1 MNHLSLESMANA
13 IRFLSIDAVQ
23 KANSGHPGMPLGMA
37 DVATILFA
45 KYLNHNPDDSK
56 WFNRDRFVLSNG
68 HGSMLLY
75 SILYLTGYISIDELK
90 NFRQLG
96 SKTPGHPEFGLTSGV
111 EATTGPLGQGFAAAV
126 GMALAE
132 SILKKQFRINHYT
145 YVMLGDGCLMEGIS
159 HEAASLAGHLKLNKL
174 IALFDDNDIS
184 IDGTTCLSCSDD
196 VKKRF
201 SAYGWNVDK
210 IDGHDFDAISL
221 AIERAQKS
229 EKPSLICCKTIIGK
243 FSSRAGT
250 SSAHSG
256 AFTEEDIKKMR
267 EKLNWNYEPFHVPE
281 DVKNAW
287 KKTVERARQ
296 NYSSVSLTSE
306 NKELHRRLDERSP
319 DSVSFQR
326 VTLESRKEGKEWIPV
341 SSTGMT
347 EENAGMTG
355 YHAELQRRLDE
366 RLPDN
371 SNLVSFQCL
380 TLESSENKE
389 LQRRLDK
396 RLPDNIDN
404 VLANLKKQICE
415 LMPNEATR
423 SSFGMV
429 MELLTQHMPE
439 LIGGSADLTGSN
451 CTKYKHMQVIDSNN
465 YSGSYVHYGVREHA
479 MAACMNGMALH
490 GAILPYGGTF
500 LVFSDYCRPAIR
512 LSALMKQQ
520 VIYVMTH
527 DSIGVGE
534 DGPTHQPIEHLVSL
548 RAIPNLYVFRPAD
561 AVETLECVSIALEKK
576 ESPALFALSRQNV
589 NYMHSDI
596 DQSANLSKF
605 GAYILCECSKE
616 LKVTIFATGS
626 EVEIAVEARKKL
638 QEKGIGTRVV
648 SMPCWRLFDEQSDE
662 YKAAILNN
670 DSIKV
675 AIEAGSEMG
684 WHKYIGSNGIFI
696 GMKSFGESAPYKTLY
711 EHFNISAD
719 HVVKCVCDSTVIET
733 T

>member
-1 MNHLSLESMANA
+1 MNHLLLKSMANA
-13 IRFLSIDAVQ
+13 VRFLSIDAVQ

-37 DVATILFA
+37 DVATVLFA

-56 WFNRDRFVLSNG
+56 WISRDRFVLSNG
-68 HGSMLLY
+68 HGSMLQY

-90 NFRQLG
+90 NFRQLK
-96 SKTPGHPEFGLTSGV
+96 SKTPGHPEFGLTSGI
-111 EATTGPLGQGFAAAV
+111 EATTGPLGQGFATAV

-132 SILKKQFRINHYT
+132 SILEKQFKISHYT

-184 IDGTTCLSCSDD
+184 IDGSTSLSCSDD
-196 VKKRF
+196 IEKRF

-210 IDGHDFDAISL
+210 IDGHDFDSISL
-221 AIERAQKS
+221 AIKQAQKS
-229 EKPSLICCKTIIGK
+229 DKPTLICCKTIIGK

-256 AFTEEDIKKMR
+256 AFTEEDVKQMR

-287 KKTVERARQ
+287 METVKRAKQ
-296 NYSSVSLTSE
+296 NYAPLINE
-306 NKELHRRLDERSP
+306 
-319 DSVSFQR
+319 
-326 VTLESRKEGKEWIPV
+326 
-341 SSTGMT
+341 
-347 EENAGMTG
+347 
-355 YHAELQRRLDE
+355 ELQRRLE
-366 RLPDN
+366 
-371 SNLVSFQCL
+371 
-380 TLESSENKE
+380 
-389 LQRRLDK
+389 K
-396 RLPDNIDN
+396 RLPDNIEND
-404 VLANLKKQICE
+404 LANLEKQICE

-423 SSFGMV
+423 SSFGKV
-429 MELLTQHMPE
+429 MELLTKSMPE

-451 CTKYKHMQVIDSNN
+451 CTKYKHMQTIDSNN
-465 YSGSYVHYGVREHA
+465 YSSSYVHYGVREHA

-490 GAILPYGGTF
+490 GGIIPYGGTF

-520 VIYVMTH
+520 IIYVMTH

-534 DGPTHQPIEHLVSL
+534 DGPTHQPVEHLASL

-561 AVETLECVSIALEKK
+561 AIETLECISIALEKK
-576 ESPALFALSRQNV
+576 ESPSLFALSRQNI
-589 NYMHSDI
+589 NYMHSYT
-596 DQSANLSKF
+596 DQLANLSKF
-605 GAYILCECSKE
+605 GAYILCEYSGKLE
-616 LKVTIFATGS
+616 VTIFATGS
-626 EVEIAVEARKKL
+626 EVEIAVEAREKL
-638 QEKGIGTRVV
+638 QKKGVGTRVI

-662 YKAAILNN
+662 YKEKILNN

-684 WHKYIGSNGIFI
+684 WHKYIGLNGIFF
-696 GMKSFGESAPYKTLY
+696 GMKSFGESAPYEALY
-711 EHFNISAD
+711 KHFNISAD
-719 HVVKCVCDSTVIET
+719 YVVKCVCENACHSAAHKIT
-733 T
+733 

>member
-1 MNHLSLESMANA
+1 
-13 IRFLSIDAVQ
+13 
-23 KANSGHPGMPLGMA
+23 
-37 DVATILFA
+37 
-45 KYLNHNPDDSK
+45 
-56 WFNRDRFVLSNG
+56 
-68 HGSMLLY
+68 
-75 SILYLTGYISIDELK
+75 
-90 NFRQLG
+90 
-96 SKTPGHPEFGLTSGV
+96 
-111 EATTGPLGQGFAAAV
+111 
-126 GMALAE
+126 
-132 SILKKQFRINHYT
+132 
-145 YVMLGDGCLMEGIS
+145 MEGIS

-184 IDGTTCLSCSDD
+184 IDGATCLSCSDD
-196 VKKRF
+196 VEKRF
-201 SAYGWNVDK
+201 LAYGWNVDK

-221 AIERAQKS
+221 AIEQAKKS
-229 EKPSLICCKTIIGK
+229 DKPTMICCKTIIGK

-256 AFTEEDIKKMR
+256 AFSEEDIKQMR

-287 KKTVERARQ
+287 KKTVERAKQ
-296 NYSSVSLTSE
+296 NYTM
-306 NKELHRRLDERSP
+306 
-319 DSVSFQR
+319 SFQR
-326 VTLESRKEGKEWIPV
+326 VTLESRKEEKEWIPV
-341 SSTGMT
+341 SSTGMTRESTGMT

-355 YHAELQRRLDE
+355 YHAELQRRLD
-366 RLPDN
+366 
-371 SNLVSFQCL
+371 
-380 TLESSENKE
+380 KH
-389 LQRRLDK
+389 
-396 RLPDNIDN
+396 LPDNIAG
-404 VLANLKKQICE
+404 VLADLKKQICE

-423 SSFGMV
+423 SSFGRV
-429 MELLTQHMPE
+429 MELLTESMPE

-451 CTKYKHMQVIDSNN
+451 CTKYEHMQVINSNN

-520 VIYVMTH
+520 VMYVMTH

-534 DGPTHQPIEHLVSL
+534 DGPTHQPIEHLASL

-589 NYMHSDI
+589 SYMRKFYSDI

-626 EVEIAVEARKKL
+626 EVEIAVEAREKL
-638 QEKGIGTRVV
+638 QEKGIGTRIV

-719 HVVKCVCDSTVIET
+719 HVVKCVCEKLVYIQ
-733 T
+733 

>member
-1 MNHLSLESMANA
+1 MNHSHLKSMANA

-37 DVATILFA
+37 DVATVLFA

-75 SILYLTGYISIDELK
+75 SILYLTSYISIDELK
-90 NFRQLG
+90 NFRQMR
-96 SKTPGHPEFGLTSGV
+96 SKTPGHPEFGLTPGV

-159 HEAASLAGHLKLNKL
+159 HEVASLAGHLKLNKL

-184 IDGTTCLSCSDD
+184 IDGATCLSCSDD
-196 VKKRF
+196 VEKRF
-201 SAYGWNVDK
+201 LAYGWNVDK

-221 AIERAQKS
+221 AIKQAKKS
-229 EKPSLICCKTIIGK
+229 DKPTMICCKTIIGK

-256 AFTEEDIKKMR
+256 AFSEEDIKQMR

-287 KKTVERARQ
+287 KKTVEGAKQ
-296 NYSSVSLTSE
+296 NYNSVSFQHLTSE
-306 NKELHRRLDERSP
+306 NE
-319 DSVSFQR
+319 
-326 VTLESRKEGKEWIPV
+326 
-341 SSTGMT
+341 
-347 EENAGMTG
+347 
-355 YHAELQRRLDE
+355 
-366 RLPDN
+366 
-371 SNLVSFQCL
+371 
-380 TLESSENKE
+380 E

-396 RLPDNIDN
+396 RLPDNIDS
-404 VLANLKKQICE
+404 VLGGLKKQICE

-451 CTKYKHMQVIDSNN
+451 CTKYKHMKVIDSNN

-534 DGPTHQPIEHLVSL
+534 DGPTHQPIEHLASL

-589 NYMHSDI
+589 SYMHSDI

-626 EVEIAVEARKKL
+626 EVEIAVEAREKL
-638 QEKGIGTRVV
+638 QEKGIGTRIV

-662 YKAAILNN
+662 YKVAILNN

-719 HVVKCVCDSTVIET
+719 HVVKCVCEKLVCIQ
-733 T
+733 

>member
-1 MNHLSLESMANA
+1 MNHLSLKSMANA

-56 WFNRDRFVLSNG
+56 WFNKDRFVLSNG

-90 NFRQLG
+90 NFRQMG

-256 AFTEEDIKKMR
+256 AFTEEDVKKMR

-319 DSVSFQR
+319 DSVSFQCL
-326 VTLESRKEGKEWIPV
+326 TLKSRKEGTEWIPV

-347 EENAGMTG
+347 KSETGITEEF
-355 YHAELQRRLDE
+355 QRRL
-366 RLPDN
+366 N
-371 SNLVSFQCL
+371 
-380 TLESSENKE
+380 
-389 LQRRLDK
+389 K
-396 RLPDNIDN
+396 RLPDNIAG
-404 VLANLKKQICE
+404 VLADLKKQICE

-451 CTKYKHMQVIDSNN
+451 CTKYKHMKVIDSNN
-465 YSGSYVHYGVREHA
+465 YGGSYIHYGVREHA

-490 GAILPYGGTF
+490 GAILPYGSTF

-534 DGPTHQPIEHLVSL
+534 DGPTHQPIEHLASL

-576 ESPALFALSRQNV
+576 ESPALLALSRQNV
-589 NYMHSDI
+589 NYMRKLYSDI

-626 EVEIAVEARKKL
+626 EVEIAVEAREKL

-719 HVVKCVCDSTVIET
+719 HVVKCVCEKLIYIQ
-733 T
+733 

>member
-1 MNHLSLESMANA
+1 MANA

-56 WFNRDRFVLSNG
+56 WFNKDRFVLSNG

-90 NFRQLG
+90 NFRQMG

-256 AFTEEDIKKMR
+256 AFTEEDVKKMR

-319 DSVSFQR
+319 DSVSFQCL
-326 VTLESRKEGKEWIPV
+326 TLKSRKEGTEWIPV

-347 EENAGMTG
+347 KSETGITEEF
-355 YHAELQRRLDE
+355 QRRL
-366 RLPDN
+366 N
-371 SNLVSFQCL
+371 
-380 TLESSENKE
+380 
-389 LQRRLDK
+389 K
-396 RLPDNIDN
+396 RLPDNIAG
-404 VLANLKKQICE
+404 VLADLKKQICE

-451 CTKYKHMQVIDSNN
+451 CTKYKHMKVIDSNN
-465 YSGSYVHYGVREHA
+465 YGGSYIHYGVREHA

-490 GAILPYGGTF
+490 GAILPYGSTF

-534 DGPTHQPIEHLVSL
+534 DGPTHQPIEHLASL

-576 ESPALFALSRQNV
+576 ESPALLALSRQNV
-589 NYMHSDI
+589 NYMRKLYSDI

-626 EVEIAVEARKKL
+626 EVEIAVEAREKL

-719 HVVKCVCDSTVIET
+719 HVVKCVCEKLIYIQ
-733 T
+733 

>member
-1 MNHLSLESMANA
+1 MNHLPLESMANA

-37 DVATILFA
+37 DVATVLFA

-90 NFRQLG
+90 NFRQMG

-184 IDGTTCLSCSDD
+184 IDGATCLSCSDD
-196 VKKRF
+196 VEKRF
-201 SAYGWNVDK
+201 LAYGWNVDK
-210 IDGHDFDAISL
+210 IDGHDCDAISL
-221 AIERAQKS
+221 AIEQAKKS
-229 EKPSLICCKTIIGK
+229 DKPTMICCKTIIGK

-250 SSAHSG
+250 FSAHSG
-256 AFTEEDIKKMR
+256 AFSEEDIKKMR
-267 EKLNWNYEPFHVPE
+267 EKLNWNYEPFHVLE

-287 KKTVERARQ
+287 KKTVERAKQ
-296 NYSSVSLTSE
+296 NYNSLSFQCLTSE
-306 NKELHRRLDERSP
+306 NE
-319 DSVSFQR
+319 
-326 VTLESRKEGKEWIPV
+326 
-341 SSTGMT
+341 
-347 EENAGMTG
+347 
-355 YHAELQRRLDE
+355 ELQRRL
-366 RLPDN
+366 N
-371 SNLVSFQCL
+371 
-380 TLESSENKE
+380 
-389 LQRRLDK
+389 K
-396 RLPDNIDN
+396 RLPDNIAG
-404 VLANLKKQICE
+404 VLADLKKQICE

-465 YSGSYVHYGVREHA
+465 YSGSYVHYGVREYA

-534 DGPTHQPIEHLVSL
+534 DGPTHQPIEHLASL

-589 NYMHSDI
+589 NYMRKLYSDI

-605 GAYILCECSKE
+605 GAYVLCECSKE

-626 EVEIAVEARKKL
+626 EVEIAVEAKEKL
-638 QEKGIGTRVV
+638 QEKDIGTRVV

-719 HVVKCVCDSTVIET
+719 HVVKCVCEKLIYIQ
-733 T
+733 

>member
-1 MNHLSLESMANA
+1 MNHLPLESMANA

-37 DVATILFA
+37 DVTAVLFA

-75 SILYLTGYISIDELK
+75 SILYLTGYINIDELK

-96 SKTPGHPEFGLTSGV
+96 SKTPGHPEFGLTPGV
-111 EATTGPLGQGFAAAV
+111 EATTGPLGQGFATAV

-132 SILKKQFRINHYT
+132 SLLEKQFGNYT

-184 IDGTTCLSCSDD
+184 IDGTTSLSCSDD
-196 VKKRF
+196 VEKRF
-201 SAYGWNVDK
+201 SAYGWNVNK
-210 IDGHDFDAISL
+210 IDGHDFNSISL
-221 AIERAQKS
+221 AIEQAQKS
-229 EKPSLICCKTIIGK
+229 DKPTLICCKTIIGK

-250 SSAHSG
+250 SAAHSG

-287 KKTVERARQ
+287 MKTAERAKQ
-296 NYSSVSLTSE
+296 NY
-306 NKELHRRLDERSP
+306 
-319 DSVSFQR
+319 
-326 VTLESRKEGKEWIPV
+326 V
-341 SSTGMT
+341 SST
-347 EENAGMTG
+347 
-355 YHAELQRRLDE
+355 
-366 RLPDN
+366 
-371 SNLVSFQCL
+371 
-380 TLESSENKE
+380 SEE

-396 RLPDNIDN
+396 RLPDNIESD
-404 VLANLKKQICE
+404 LANLKKQICE

-423 SSFGMV
+423 SSFGKV
-429 MELLTQHMPE
+429 MEILTESMSE

-451 CTKYKHMQVIDSNN
+451 CTKYKHMEVIDSSN

-479 MAACMNGMALH
+479 MAACMNGMALY
-490 GAILPYGGTF
+490 GGIIPYGGTF

-534 DGPTHQPIEHLVSL
+534 DGPTHQPIEHLASL

-561 AVETLECVSIALEKK
+561 AVETLECISVAFEKK

-589 NYMHSDI
+589 NYIHFDAH
-596 DQSANLSKF
+596 QSANLSKF
-605 GAYILCECSKE
+605 GAYVLCECSE
-616 LKVTIFATGS
+616 TLEVTIFATGS

-638 QEKGIGTRVV
+638 QEKGVGTRVV

-662 YKAAILNN
+662 YKETILNN

-684 WHKYIGSNGIFI
+684 WHKYIGANGIFV

-719 HVVKCVCDSTVIET
+719 HVVKCVCEKLVYIQ
-733 T
+733 

>member
-1 MNHLSLESMANA
+1 MNHSHLESMANA

-37 DVATILFA
+37 DVATVLFA

-90 NFRQLG
+90 NFRQMR

-132 SILKKQFRINHYT
+132 SILKEQFGDSLINHYT

-184 IDGTTCLSCSDD
+184 IDGATCLSCSDD
-196 VKKRF
+196 VEKRF
-201 SAYGWNVDK
+201 LAYGWNVDK

-221 AIERAQKS
+221 AIEQAKKS
-229 EKPSLICCKTIIGK
+229 DKPTMICCKTIIGK

-256 AFTEEDIKKMR
+256 AFSEEDIKQMR

-287 KKTVERARQ
+287 KKTVERAKQ
-296 NYSSVSLTSE
+296 NYTM
-306 NKELHRRLDERSP
+306 
-319 DSVSFQR
+319 SFQR
-326 VTLESRKEGKEWIPV
+326 VTRKEEKEWIPV

-355 YHAELQRRLDE
+355 YHAELQRRLD
-366 RLPDN
+366 
-371 SNLVSFQCL
+371 
-380 TLESSENKE
+380 
-389 LQRRLDK
+389 K

-404 VLANLKKQICE
+404 VLANLKKQIHE
-415 LMPNEATR
+415 TMPNEATR

-451 CTKYKHMQVIDSNN
+451 CTKYKHMQVINSNN

-520 VIYVMTH
+520 VMYVMTH

-534 DGPTHQPIEHLVSL
+534 DGPTHQPIEHLASL

-626 EVEIAVEARKKL
+626 EVEIAVEAREKL
-638 QEKGIGTRVV
+638 QEKGIGTRIV

-719 HVVKCVCDSTVIET
+719 HVVKCVCEKLVYIQ
-733 T
+733 

>member
-1 MNHLSLESMANA
+1 MNHLPLESMANA

-37 DVATILFA
+37 DVATVLFA

-56 WFNRDRFVLSNG
+56 WLNRDRFVLSNG

-90 NFRQLG
+90 NFRQLT
-96 SKTPGHPEFGLTSGV
+96 SKTPGHPEFGLTPGI
-111 EATTGPLGQGFAAAV
+111 EATTGPLGQGLATSV

-132 SILKKQFRINHYT
+132 SILEKQFGINHYT

-184 IDGTTCLSCSDD
+184 IDGATSLSYSDD
-196 VKKRF
+196 VEKRF
-201 SAYGWNVDK
+201 SAYGWNVNK
-210 IDGHDFDAISL
+210 IDGHDFNSISL
-221 AIERAQKS
+221 AIEQAQKS
-229 EKPSLICCKTIIGK
+229 DKPSLICCKTIIGK

-267 EKLNWNYEPFHVPE
+267 EKLNWNHEPFHVPK

-287 KKTVERARQ
+287 METVERAKQ
-296 NYSSVSLTSE
+296 NY
-306 NKELHRRLDERSP
+306 
-319 DSVSFQR
+319 
-326 VTLESRKEGKEWIPV
+326 V
-341 SSTGMT
+341 SST
-347 EENAGMTG
+347 
-355 YHAELQRRLDE
+355 
-366 RLPDN
+366 
-371 SNLVSFQCL
+371 
-380 TLESSENKE
+380 SEE

-396 RLPDNIDN
+396 RLPDNIESD
-404 VLANLKKQICE
+404 LANLKKQIHE
-415 LMPNEATR
+415 AIPNEATR
-423 SSFGMV
+423 SSFGKV
-429 MELLTQHMPE
+429 MELLTKSMSE
-439 LIGGSADLTGSN
+439 LVGGSADLTGSN
-451 CTKYKHMQVIDSNN
+451 CTKYKHMEVINSNN
-465 YSGSYVHYGVREHA
+465 YSGSYIHYGVREHA

-490 GAILPYGGTF
+490 GGILPYSGTF

-548 RAIPNLYVFRPAD
+548 RAIPNLYIFRPAD
-561 AVETLECVSIALEKK
+561 AIETLECISIALEKK

-589 NYMHSDI
+589 NYMRKFHFDAH
-596 DQSANLSKF
+596 QSTNLSKF
-605 GAYILCECSKE
+605 GAYTLCEYSGKLE
-616 LKVTIFATGS
+616 VTIFATGS
-626 EVEIAVEARKKL
+626 EVEIAVEAGKKL

-648 SMPCWRLFDEQSDE
+648 SMPCWKLFDEQSDE
-662 YKAAILNN
+662 YKETILNN

-696 GMKSFGESAPYKTLY
+696 GMKSFGESAPYKILY

-719 HVVKCVCDSTVIET
+719 HVVKCVCEKLVCAQ
-733 T
+733 

>member
-1 MNHLSLESMANA
+1 MNHLPLESMANA

-37 DVATILFA
+37 DVATVLFA

-56 WFNRDRFVLSNG
+56 WFNRDRFILSNG

-90 NFRQLG
+90 SFRQLG
-96 SKTPGHPEFGLTSGV
+96 SKTPGHPEFGLTLGV

-132 SILKKQFRINHYT
+132 SILEKQFGINHYT

-184 IDGTTCLSCSDD
+184 IDGATGLSCSDN
-196 VKKRF
+196 VEKRF
-201 SAYGWNVDK
+201 LAYEWNVAK
-210 IDGHDFDAISL
+210 IDGHDFNSISL
-221 AIERAQKS
+221 AIEQAQKS
-229 EKPSLICCKTIIGK
+229 GKPTLICCKTIIGK

-256 AFTEEDIKKMR
+256 AFTEEDVKKMR
-267 EKLNWNYEPFHVPE
+267 EKLNWSYEPFHVPK

-287 KKTVERARQ
+287 MKTVERAKQ
-296 NYSSVSLTSE
+296 NY
-306 NKELHRRLDERSP
+306 
-319 DSVSFQR
+319 
-326 VTLESRKEGKEWIPV
+326 
-341 SSTGMT
+341 
-347 EENAGMTG
+347 
-355 YHAELQRRLDE
+355 
-366 RLPDN
+366 N
-371 SNLVSFQCL
+371 SVSFQCL
-380 TLESSENKE
+380 TSENKE

-404 VLANLKKQICE
+404 DLANLKKQIHE
-415 LMPNEATR
+415 TMPSEATR
-423 SSFGMV
+423 SSFGRV
-429 MELLTQHMPE
+429 MELLTKSMPE

-465 YSGSYVHYGVREHA
+465 YNGSYIHYGVREHA

-490 GAILPYGGTF
+490 GGILPYSGTF

-534 DGPTHQPIEHLVSL
+534 DGPTHQPIEHLASL
-548 RAIPNLYVFRPAD
+548 RAIPSLYVFRPAD
-561 AVETLECVSIALEKK
+561 AIETLECISIALEKK

-589 NYMHSDI
+589 NYMRKFHSNA
-596 DQSANLSKF
+596 DQSANSSKL
-605 GAYILCECSKE
+605 GAYILCECLGKLE
-616 LKVTIFATGS
+616 VTIFATGS
-626 EVEIAVEARKKL
+626 EVEIAIEARKKL

-648 SMPCWRLFDEQSDE
+648 SMPCWRLFDEQNNE
-662 YKAAILNN
+662 YKAVILNN

-675 AIEAGSEMG
+675 AIETGSEMG

-696 GMKSFGESAPYKTLY
+696 GMKSFGESAPYRILY

-719 HVVKCVCDSTVIET
+719 YVVKCVCEKLGYIQ
-733 T
+733 

>member
-1 MNHLSLESMANA
+1 MNHSHLKSMANS

-37 DVATILFA
+37 DVATVLFA

-75 SILYLTGYISIDELK
+75 SILYLTGYISVDELK
-90 NFRQLG
+90 NFRQMG

-132 SILKKQFRINHYT
+132 SILEKQFRINHYT

-184 IDGTTCLSCSDD
+184 IDGATCLSCSDD
-196 VKKRF
+196 VEKRF
-201 SAYGWNVDK
+201 LAYGWNVDK

-221 AIERAQKS
+221 AIEQAKKS
-229 EKPSLICCKTIIGK
+229 DKPTMICCKTIIGK

-256 AFTEEDIKKMR
+256 AFSEEDIKQMR

-287 KKTVERARQ
+287 KKTVERAKQ
-296 NYSSVSLTSE
+296 NYTM
-306 NKELHRRLDERSP
+306 
-319 DSVSFQR
+319 SFQR
-326 VTLESRKEGKEWIPV
+326 VTLESRKEEKEWIPV

-355 YHAELQRRLDE
+355 YHAELQRRLDKH
-366 RLPDN
+366 LP
-371 SNLVSFQCL
+371 
-380 TLESSENKE
+380 EN
-389 LQRRLDK
+389 
-396 RLPDNIDN
+396 IAG
-404 VLANLKKQICE
+404 VLADLKKQICE

-423 SSFGMV
+423 SSFGRV
-429 MELLTQHMPE
+429 MELLTESMPE

-451 CTKYKHMQVIDSNN
+451 CTKYEHMQVINSNN

-520 VIYVMTH
+520 VMYVMTH

-534 DGPTHQPIEHLVSL
+534 DGPTHQPIEHLASL

-589 NYMHSDI
+589 SYMRKFYSDI

-626 EVEIAVEARKKL
+626 EVEIAVEAREKL
-638 QEKGIGTRVV
+638 QEKGIGTRIV

-719 HVVKCVCDSTVIET
+719 HVVKCVCEKLVYIQ
-733 T
+733 

>member
-1 MNHLSLESMANA
+1 MNHSHLKSMANA

-37 DVATILFA
+37 DVATVLFA

-75 SILYLTGYISIDELK
+75 SILYLTGYISVDELK
-90 NFRQLG
+90 NFRQMG

-132 SILKKQFRINHYT
+132 SILEKQFRINHYT
-145 YVMLGDGCLMEGIS
+145 YVMLGDGSLMEGIS

-184 IDGTTCLSCSDD
+184 IDGATCLSCSDD
-196 VKKRF
+196 VEKRF
-201 SAYGWNVDK
+201 LAYGWNVDK

-221 AIERAQKS
+221 AIEQAKKS
-229 EKPSLICCKTIIGK
+229 DKPTMICCKTIIGK

-256 AFTEEDIKKMR
+256 AFSEEDIKQMR

-287 KKTVERARQ
+287 KKTVERAKQ
-296 NYSSVSLTSE
+296 NYTM
-306 NKELHRRLDERSP
+306 
-319 DSVSFQR
+319 SFQR
-326 VTLESRKEGKEWIPV
+326 VTLESRKEEKEWIPV
-341 SSTGMT
+341 SSTGMTRESTGMT

-355 YHAELQRRLDE
+355 YHAELQRRLD
-366 RLPDN
+366 
-371 SNLVSFQCL
+371 
-380 TLESSENKE
+380 KH
-389 LQRRLDK
+389 
-396 RLPDNIDN
+396 LPDNIAG
-404 VLANLKKQICE
+404 VLADLKKQICE

-423 SSFGMV
+423 SSFGRV
-429 MELLTQHMPE
+429 MELLTESMPE

-451 CTKYKHMQVIDSNN
+451 CTKYEHMQVINSNN

-520 VIYVMTH
+520 VMYVMTH

-534 DGPTHQPIEHLVSL
+534 DGPTHQPIEHLASL

-589 NYMHSDI
+589 SYMRKFYSDI

-616 LKVTIFATGS
+616 LKGTIFATGS
-626 EVEIAVEARKKL
+626 EVEIAVEAREKL
-638 QEKGIGTRVV
+638 QEKGIGTRIV

-719 HVVKCVCDSTVIET
+719 HVVKCVCEKLVYIQ
-733 T
+733 

>member
-1 MNHLSLESMANA
+1 MNHLLLKSMANA
-13 IRFLSIDAVQ
+13 VRFLSIDAVQ

-37 DVATILFA
+37 DVATVLFA
-45 KYLNHNPDDSK
+45 KYLNHNPDDSQ
-56 WFNRDRFVLSNG
+56 WISRDRFVLSNG
-68 HGSMLLY
+68 HGSMLQY

-90 NFRQLG
+90 NFRQLT
-96 SKTPGHPEFGLTSGV
+96 SKTPGHPEFGLTSGI
-111 EATTGPLGQGFAAAV
+111 EATTGPLGQGFATAV

-132 SILKKQFRINHYT
+132 SILEKQFEISHYT

-184 IDGTTCLSCSDD
+184 IDGSTSLSCSDD
-196 VKKRF
+196 VEKRF

-221 AIERAQKS
+221 AIEQAQKS
-229 EKPSLICCKTIIGK
+229 DKPTLICCKTIIGK

-256 AFTEEDIKKMR
+256 SFTEEDVKQMR
-267 EKLNWNYEPFHVPE
+267 EKLNWNYEPFYVPE

-287 KKTVERARQ
+287 METVKRAKQ
-296 NYSSVSLTSE
+296 NYTSLINE
-306 NKELHRRLDERSP
+306 
-319 DSVSFQR
+319 
-326 VTLESRKEGKEWIPV
+326 
-341 SSTGMT
+341 
-347 EENAGMTG
+347 
-355 YHAELQRRLDE
+355 ELQRRLE
-366 RLPDN
+366 
-371 SNLVSFQCL
+371 
-380 TLESSENKE
+380 
-389 LQRRLDK
+389 K
-396 RLPDNIDN
+396 RLPNNIESD
-404 VLANLKKQICE
+404 LANLKKQICE

-423 SSFGMV
+423 SSFGKV
-429 MELLTQHMPE
+429 MEILTKSMPE

-451 CTKYKHMQVIDSNN
+451 CTKYKHMQAIDSND
-465 YSGSYVHYGVREHA
+465 YGGSYVHYGVREHA

-490 GAILPYGGTF
+490 GGIIPYGGTF

-534 DGPTHQPIEHLVSL
+534 DGPTHQPIEHLASL

-561 AVETLECVSIALEKK
+561 AIETLECISIALEKK
-576 ESPALFALSRQNV
+576 ESPSLFALSRQNI
-589 NYMHSDI
+589 NYMHSYT
-596 DQSANLSKF
+596 DQLANLSKF
-605 GAYILCECSKE
+605 GAYILCEYSGKLE
-616 LKVTIFATGS
+616 VTIFATGS
-626 EVEIAVEARKKL
+626 EVEIAVEAREKL
-638 QEKGIGTRVV
+638 QEKGVGTRVI

-662 YKAAILNN
+662 YKGVVLNN

-675 AIEAGSEMG
+675 AIEAGSEVG

-696 GMKSFGESAPYKTLY
+696 GMKNFGESAPYEALY
-711 EHFNISAD
+711 KHFNISAD
-719 HVVKCVCDSTVIET
+719 YVVKCVCE
-733 T
+733 

>member
-1 MNHLSLESMANA
+1 MNHLPLESMANA

-37 DVATILFA
+37 DVATVLFA

-56 WFNRDRFVLSNG
+56 WLNRDRFVLSNG

-75 SILYLTGYISIDELK
+75 SILYLTGYVGIDELK
-90 NFRQLG
+90 NFRQLT
-96 SKTPGHPEFGLTSGV
+96 SKTPGHPEFGLTPGI
-111 EATTGPLGQGFAAAV
+111 EATTGPLGQGLATSV

-132 SILKKQFRINHYT
+132 SIFEKQFGIKHYT

-184 IDGTTCLSCSDD
+184 IDGATSLSCSDD
-196 VKKRF
+196 VEKRF
-201 SAYGWNVDK
+201 SAYGWNVNK
-210 IDGHDFDAISL
+210 IDGHDFNSISL
-221 AIERAQKS
+221 AIEQAQKS
-229 EKPSLICCKTIIGK
+229 DKPSLICCKTIIGK

-256 AFTEEDIKKMR
+256 TFTEEDIKKMR
-267 EKLNWNYEPFHVPE
+267 EKLNWNHEPFHVPK

-287 KKTVERARQ
+287 MKAVERAKQ
-296 NYSSVSLTSE
+296 NY
-306 NKELHRRLDERSP
+306 
-319 DSVSFQR
+319 
-326 VTLESRKEGKEWIPV
+326 V
-341 SSTGMT
+341 SST
-347 EENAGMTG
+347 
-355 YHAELQRRLDE
+355 
-366 RLPDN
+366 
-371 SNLVSFQCL
+371 
-380 TLESSENKE
+380 SEE

-396 RLPDNIDN
+396 RLPDNIESD
-404 VLANLKKQICE
+404 LANLKKQIHE
-415 LMPNEATR
+415 AMPNEATR
-423 SSFGMV
+423 SSFGKV
-429 MELLTQHMPE
+429 MELLTKSMPE
-439 LIGGSADLTGSN
+439 LVGGSADLTGSN
-451 CTKYKHMQVIDSNN
+451 CTKYKHMEVINSSN

-490 GAILPYGGTF
+490 GRILPYGGTF

-520 VIYVMTH
+520 IIYVMTH

-534 DGPTHQPIEHLVSL
+534 DGPTHQPIEHLASL

-561 AVETLECVSIALEKK
+561 AIETLECISIALEKK

-589 NYMHSDI
+589 NYMRKFHFDAH
-596 DQSANLSKF
+596 QFANLSKF
-605 GAYILCECSKE
+605 GAYTLCEYSGKLE
-616 LKVTIFATGS
+616 VTIFATGS

-662 YKAAILNN
+662 YKETILNN

-696 GMKSFGESAPYKTLY
+696 GMESFGESAPYKTLY

-719 HVVKCVCDSTVIET
+719 HVVKCVCEKLVCAQ
-733 T
+733 

>member
-1 MNHLSLESMANA
+1 MNHSHLKSMANA

-37 DVATILFA
+37 DVATVLFA

-75 SILYLTGYISIDELK
+75 SILYLTGYISVDELK
-90 NFRQLG
+90 NFRQMG

-132 SILKKQFRINHYT
+132 SILEKQFRINHYT
-145 YVMLGDGCLMEGIS
+145 YVMLGDGSLMEGIS

-184 IDGTTCLSCSDD
+184 IDGATCLSCSDD
-196 VKKRF
+196 VEKRF
-201 SAYGWNVDK
+201 LAYGWNVDK

-221 AIERAQKS
+221 AIEQAKKS
-229 EKPSLICCKTIIGK
+229 DKPTMICCKTIIGK

-256 AFTEEDIKKMR
+256 AFSEEDIKQMR

-287 KKTVERARQ
+287 KKTVERAKQ
-296 NYSSVSLTSE
+296 NYTM
-306 NKELHRRLDERSP
+306 
-319 DSVSFQR
+319 SFQR
-326 VTLESRKEGKEWIPV
+326 VTLESRKEEKEWIPV

-347 EENAGMTG
+347 RESTGMTEANAGMTG
-355 YHAELQRRLDE
+355 YHAELQRRLD
-366 RLPDN
+366 
-371 SNLVSFQCL
+371 
-380 TLESSENKE
+380 KH
-389 LQRRLDK
+389 
-396 RLPDNIDN
+396 LPDNIAG
-404 VLANLKKQICE
+404 VLADLKKQICE

-423 SSFGMV
+423 SSFGRV
-429 MELLTQHMPE
+429 MELLTESMPE

-451 CTKYKHMQVIDSNN
+451 CTKYEHMQVINSNN

-520 VIYVMTH
+520 VMYVMTH

-534 DGPTHQPIEHLVSL
+534 DGPTHQPIEHLASL

-589 NYMHSDI
+589 SYMRKFYSDI

-626 EVEIAVEARKKL
+626 EVEIAVEAREKL
-638 QEKGIGTRVV
+638 QEKGIGTRIV
-648 SMPCWRLFDEQSDE
+648 STPCWRLFDEQSDE

-719 HVVKCVCDSTVIET
+719 HVVKCVCEKLVYIQ
-733 T
+733 

>member
-1 MNHLSLESMANA
+1 MNHSHLKSMANA

-37 DVATILFA
+37 DVATVLFA

-75 SILYLTGYISIDELK
+75 SILYLTGYISVDELK
-90 NFRQLG
+90 NFRQMG

-111 EATTGPLGQGFAAAV
+111 EATTGPLGQGFATAV

-132 SILKKQFRINHYT
+132 SILEKQFRINHYT

-184 IDGTTCLSCSDD
+184 IDGATCLSCSDD
-196 VKKRF
+196 VEKRF
-201 SAYGWNVDK
+201 LAYGWNVDK

-221 AIERAQKS
+221 AIEQAKKS
-229 EKPSLICCKTIIGK
+229 DKPTMICCKTIIGK

-256 AFTEEDIKKMR
+256 AFSEEDIKQMR

-287 KKTVERARQ
+287 KKTVERAKQ
-296 NYSSVSLTSE
+296 NYTM
-306 NKELHRRLDERSP
+306 
-319 DSVSFQR
+319 SFQR
-326 VTLESRKEGKEWIPV
+326 VTLESRKEEKEWIPV

-347 EENAGMTG
+347 RESTGMTEENDGMTG
-355 YHAELQRRLDE
+355 YHAELQRRLD
-366 RLPDN
+366 
-371 SNLVSFQCL
+371 
-380 TLESSENKE
+380 KH
-389 LQRRLDK
+389 
-396 RLPDNIDN
+396 LPDNIAG
-404 VLANLKKQICE
+404 VLADLKKQICE

-423 SSFGMV
+423 SSFGRV
-429 MELLTQHMPE
+429 MELLTESMPE

-451 CTKYKHMQVIDSNN
+451 CTKYEHMQVINSNN

-520 VIYVMTH
+520 VMYVMTH

-534 DGPTHQPIEHLVSL
+534 DGPTHQPIEHLASL

-589 NYMHSDI
+589 SYMRKFYSDI

-626 EVEIAVEARKKL
+626 EVEIAVEAREKL
-638 QEKGIGTRVV
+638 QEKGIGTRIV

-711 EHFNISAD
+711 EHFNINAD
-719 HVVKCVCDSTVIET
+719 HVVKCVCEKLGCIQ
-733 T
+733 

>member
-1 MNHLSLESMANA
+1 MNHLPLESMANA

-37 DVATILFA
+37 DVATVLFA

-56 WFNRDRFVLSNG
+56 WLNRDRFVLSNG

-90 NFRQLG
+90 NFRQLT
-96 SKTPGHPEFGLTSGV
+96 SKTPGHPEFGLTPGI
-111 EATTGPLGQGFAAAV
+111 EATTGPLGQGLATSV

-132 SILKKQFRINHYT
+132 SILEKQFGIHHYT
-145 YVMLGDGCLMEGIS
+145 YVVLGDGCLMEGIS

-184 IDGTTCLSCSDD
+184 IDGATSLSCSDD
-196 VKKRF
+196 VEKRF
-201 SAYGWNVDK
+201 SAYGWNVNK
-210 IDGHDFDAISL
+210 IDGHDFNSISL
-221 AIERAQKS
+221 AIEQAQKS
-229 EKPSLICCKTIIGK
+229 YKPSLICCKTIIGK

-256 AFTEEDIKKMR
+256 AFMEEDIKKMR
-267 EKLNWNYEPFHVPE
+267 EKLNWNHEPFYVPE
-281 DVKNAW
+281 NVKNAW
-287 KKTVERARQ
+287 MKTVERAKQ
-296 NYSSVSLTSE
+296 NY
-306 NKELHRRLDERSP
+306 
-319 DSVSFQR
+319 
-326 VTLESRKEGKEWIPV
+326 V
-341 SSTGMT
+341 SST
-347 EENAGMTG
+347 
-355 YHAELQRRLDE
+355 
-366 RLPDN
+366 
-371 SNLVSFQCL
+371 S
-380 TLESSENKE
+380 KE

-396 RLPDNIDN
+396 RLPDNIESD
-404 VLANLKKQICE
+404 LANLKKQIHE
-415 LMPNEATR
+415 AMPNEATR
-423 SSFGMV
+423 SSFVRV
-429 MELLTQHMPE
+429 MELLTESMPE

-451 CTKYKHMQVIDSNN
+451 CTKYKHMEVINSND
-465 YSGSYVHYGVREHA
+465 YSGSYIHYGVREHA

-490 GAILPYGGTF
+490 GRILPYGGTF

-534 DGPTHQPIEHLVSL
+534 DGPTHQPIEHLASL

-561 AVETLECVSIALEKK
+561 AIEILECINIALEKK
-576 ESPALFALSRQNV
+576 ESPVLFALSRQNV
-589 NYMHSDI
+589 NYMRKFHFDAH
-596 DQSANLSKF
+596 QFANLSKF
-605 GAYILCECSKE
+605 GAYTLCEYSGKLE
-616 LKVTIFATGS
+616 VTIFATGS
-626 EVEIAVEARKKL
+626 EVEIAIEAKKKL

-684 WHKYIGSNGIFI
+684 WHKYIGSNSIFI

-719 HVVKCVCDSTVIET
+719 HVVKCVCEKLVCTQ
-733 T
+733 

>member
-1 MNHLSLESMANA
+1 MNHLLLKSMANA
-13 IRFLSIDAVQ
+13 VRFLSIDAVQ

-37 DVATILFA
+37 DVATVLFA
-45 KYLNHNPDDSK
+45 KYLNHNPDDSQ
-56 WFNRDRFVLSNG
+56 WISRDRFVLSNG
-68 HGSMLLY
+68 HGSMLQY

-90 NFRQLG
+90 NFRQLT
-96 SKTPGHPEFGLTSGV
+96 SKTPGHPEFGLTSGI
-111 EATTGPLGQGFAAAV
+111 EATTGPLGQGFATAV

-132 SILKKQFRINHYT
+132 SILEKQFEISHYT

-184 IDGTTCLSCSDD
+184 IDGSTSLSCSDD
-196 VKKRF
+196 VEKRF

-221 AIERAQKS
+221 AIEQAQKS
-229 EKPSLICCKTIIGK
+229 DKPTLICCKTIIGK

-256 AFTEEDIKKMR
+256 AFTEEDVKQMR
-267 EKLNWNYEPFHVPE
+267 EKLNWNYEPFYVPE

-287 KKTVERARQ
+287 METVKRAKQ
-296 NYSSVSLTSE
+296 NYTSLINE
-306 NKELHRRLDERSP
+306 
-319 DSVSFQR
+319 
-326 VTLESRKEGKEWIPV
+326 
-341 SSTGMT
+341 
-347 EENAGMTG
+347 
-355 YHAELQRRLDE
+355 ELQRRLE
-366 RLPDN
+366 
-371 SNLVSFQCL
+371 
-380 TLESSENKE
+380 
-389 LQRRLDK
+389 K
-396 RLPDNIDN
+396 RLPNNIESD
-404 VLANLKKQICE
+404 LANLKKQICE

-423 SSFGMV
+423 SSFGKV
-429 MELLTQHMPE
+429 MEILTKSMPE

-451 CTKYKHMQVIDSNN
+451 CTKYKHMQAIDSND
-465 YSGSYVHYGVREHA
+465 YGGSYVHYGVREHA

-490 GAILPYGGTF
+490 GGIIPYGGTF

-534 DGPTHQPIEHLVSL
+534 DGPTHQPIEHLASL

-561 AVETLECVSIALEKK
+561 AIETLECISIALEKK
-576 ESPALFALSRQNV
+576 ESPSLFALSRQNI
-589 NYMHSDI
+589 NYMHSYT
-596 DQSANLSKF
+596 DQLANLSKF
-605 GAYILCECSKE
+605 GAYILCEYSGKLE
-616 LKVTIFATGS
+616 VTIFATGS
-626 EVEIAVEARKKL
+626 EVEIAVEAREKL
-638 QEKGIGTRVV
+638 QEKGVGTRVI

-662 YKAAILNN
+662 YKGVVLNN

-675 AIEAGSEMG
+675 AIEAGSEVG

-696 GMKSFGESAPYKTLY
+696 GMKNFGESAPYEALY
-711 EHFNISAD
+711 KHFNISAD
-719 HVVKCVCDSTVIET
+719 YVVKCVCE
-733 T
+733 

>member
-1 MNHLSLESMANA
+1 MNHSHLKSMANA

-37 DVATILFA
+37 DVATVLFA

-90 NFRQLG
+90 NFRQMG

-126 GMALAE
+126 GMALDE

-145 YVMLGDGCLMEGIS
+145 YVMLGDGYLMEGIS
-159 HEAASLAGHLKLNKL
+159 HEVASLAGHLKLNKL

-184 IDGTTCLSCSDD
+184 IDGATCLSCSDD
-196 VKKRF
+196 VEKRF
-201 SAYGWNVDK
+201 LAYGWNVDE
-210 IDGHDFDAISL
+210 IDGHDFDAISF
-221 AIERAQKS
+221 AIEQAKKS
-229 EKPSLICCKTIIGK
+229 GKPTMICCKTIIGK

-250 SSAHSG
+250 SSAHSD
-256 AFTEEDIKKMR
+256 AFSEEDIKQMR

-287 KKTVERARQ
+287 KKTVERAKQ
-296 NYSSVSLTSE
+296 NYTM
-306 NKELHRRLDERSP
+306 
-319 DSVSFQR
+319 SFQR
-326 VTLESRKEGKEWIPV
+326 VTRKEEKEWIPV
-341 SSTGMT
+341 SSTGMTRESTGMT

-355 YHAELQRRLDE
+355 YHAELQRRLD
-366 RLPDN
+366 
-371 SNLVSFQCL
+371 
-380 TLESSENKE
+380 KH
-389 LQRRLDK
+389 
-396 RLPDNIDN
+396 LPDNIAG
-404 VLANLKKQICE
+404 VLADLKKQICE

-423 SSFGMV
+423 SSFGRV
-429 MELLTQHMPE
+429 MELLTESMPE

-451 CTKYKHMQVIDSNN
+451 CTKYQHMQVINSNN

-479 MAACMNGMALH
+479 MAACMN
-490 GAILPYGGTF
+490 
-500 LVFSDYCRPAIR
+500 
-512 LSALMKQQ
+512 ALMKQQ
-520 VIYVMTH
+520 VMYVMTH

-534 DGPTHQPIEHLVSL
+534 DGPTHQPMEHLASL

-589 NYMHSDI
+589 SYMRKFYSDI

-605 GAYILCECSKE
+605 GAYILCECSKK

-626 EVEIAVEARKKL
+626 EVEIAVEAREKL
-638 QEKGIGTRVV
+638 QEKGIGTRIV

-719 HVVKCVCDSTVIET
+719 HVVKCVCEKLVYIQ
-733 T
+733 

>member
-1 MNHLSLESMANA
+1 MNHSHLESMANA
-13 IRFLSIDAVQ
+13 ILFLSIDAVQ

-37 DVATILFA
+37 DVATVLFA

-90 NFRQLG
+90 NFRQMG

-111 EATTGPLGQGFAAAV
+111 EATTGPLGQGFATAV

-132 SILKKQFRINHYT
+132 SILKEQFGDSLINHYT

-184 IDGTTCLSCSDD
+184 IDGATCLSCSDD
-196 VKKRF
+196 VEKRF
-201 SAYGWNVDK
+201 LAYGWNVDK

-221 AIERAQKS
+221 AIEQAKKS
-229 EKPSLICCKTIIGK
+229 DKPTMICCKTIIGK

-250 SSAHSG
+250 SSVHSG
-256 AFTEEDIKKMR
+256 AFSEEDIKQMR

-287 KKTVERARQ
+287 KKTVERAKQ
-296 NYSSVSLTSE
+296 NYTM
-306 NKELHRRLDERSP
+306 
-319 DSVSFQR
+319 SFQR
-326 VTLESRKEGKEWIPV
+326 VTRKEEKEWIPV
-341 SSTGMT
+341 SSTGMTRESTGMT

-355 YHAELQRRLDE
+355 YH
-366 RLPDN
+366 
-371 SNLVSFQCL
+371 V
-380 TLESSENKE
+380 E

-396 RLPDNIDN
+396 HLPDNIAG
-404 VLANLKKQICE
+404 VLADLKKQICE

-423 SSFGMV
+423 SSFGKV
-429 MELLTQHMPE
+429 MELLTKSMPE

-451 CTKYKHMQVIDSNN
+451 CTKYEHMQVIDSNN

-520 VIYVMTH
+520 VMYVMTH

-534 DGPTHQPIEHLVSL
+534 DGPTHQPIEHLASL

-589 NYMHSDI
+589 SYMRKFYSDI

-626 EVEIAVEARKKL
+626 EVEIAVEAREKL
-638 QEKGIGTRVV
+638 QEKGIGTRIV

-719 HVVKCVCDSTVIET
+719 HVVKCVCEKLVYIQ
-733 T
+733 

>member
-1 MNHLSLESMANA
+1 MNHLPLESMANA

-37 DVATILFA
+37 DVATVLFA

-90 NFRQLG
+90 NFRQLT
-96 SKTPGHPEFGLTSGV
+96 SKTPGHPEYSLTPGI
-111 EATTGPLGQGFAAAV
+111 EATTGPLGQGLATSV

-132 SILKKQFRINHYT
+132 SILEKQFGINHYT

-184 IDGTTCLSCSDD
+184 IDGATSLSCSDD
-196 VKKRF
+196 VERRF
-201 SAYGWNVDK
+201 SAYGWNVNK
-210 IDGHDFDAISL
+210 IDGHDFNSISL
-221 AIERAQKS
+221 AIEQAQKS
-229 EKPSLICCKTIIGK
+229 DKPSLICCKTVIGK

-281 DVKNAW
+281 NVKNAW
-287 KKTVERARQ
+287 METVERAKQ
-296 NYSSVSLTSE
+296 NY
-306 NKELHRRLDERSP
+306 
-319 DSVSFQR
+319 
-326 VTLESRKEGKEWIPV
+326 V
-341 SSTGMT
+341 SST
-347 EENAGMTG
+347 
-355 YHAELQRRLDE
+355 
-366 RLPDN
+366 
-371 SNLVSFQCL
+371 
-380 TLESSENKE
+380 SEE

-396 RLPDNIDN
+396 RLPDNIESD
-404 VLANLKKQICE
+404 LANLKKQIHE
-415 LMPNEATR
+415 AMPNEATR
-423 SSFGMV
+423 SSFGKV
-429 MELLTQHMPE
+429 MELLTKSMPE
-439 LIGGSADLTGSN
+439 LVGGSADLTGSN
-451 CTKYKHMQVIDSNN
+451 CTKYRHMEVINSNN

-490 GAILPYGGTF
+490 GGILPYGGTF

-534 DGPTHQPIEHLVSL
+534 DGPTHQPIEHLASL
-548 RAIPNLYVFRPAD
+548 RAIPSLYVFRPAD
-561 AVETLECVSIALEKK
+561 AIETLECISIALEKK

-589 NYMHSDI
+589 NYMRKFHFDVH
-596 DQSANLSKF
+596 QSANLSKF
-605 GAYILCECSKE
+605 GAYTLCEYSGKLE
-616 LKVTIFATGS
+616 VTIFATGS

-648 SMPCWRLFDEQSDE
+648 SMPCWKLFDGQSDE

-696 GMKSFGESAPYKTLY
+696 GMESFGESAPYKTLY

-719 HVVKCVCDSTVIET
+719 HVVKCVCEKLVCAQ
-733 T
+733 

>member
-1 MNHLSLESMANA
+1 MNHSHLKSMANA

-37 DVATILFA
+37 DVATVLFA

-75 SILYLTGYISIDELK
+75 SILYLTGYISVDELK
-90 NFRQLG
+90 NFRQMG

-132 SILKKQFRINHYT
+132 SILEKQFRINHYT
-145 YVMLGDGCLMEGIS
+145 YVMLGDGSLMEGIS

-184 IDGTTCLSCSDD
+184 IDGATCLSCSDD
-196 VKKRF
+196 VEKRF
-201 SAYGWNVDK
+201 LAYGWNVDK

-221 AIERAQKS
+221 AIEQAKKS
-229 EKPSLICCKTIIGK
+229 DKPTMICCKTIIGK

-256 AFTEEDIKKMR
+256 AFSEEDIKQMR

-287 KKTVERARQ
+287 KKTVERAKQ
-296 NYSSVSLTSE
+296 NYTM
-306 NKELHRRLDERSP
+306 
-319 DSVSFQR
+319 SFQR
-326 VTLESRKEGKEWIPV
+326 VTLESRKEEKEWIPV
-341 SSTGMT
+341 SSTGMTRESTGMT

-355 YHAELQRRLDE
+355 YHAELQRRLD
-366 RLPDN
+366 
-371 SNLVSFQCL
+371 
-380 TLESSENKE
+380 KH
-389 LQRRLDK
+389 
-396 RLPDNIDN
+396 LPDNIAG
-404 VLANLKKQICE
+404 VLADLKKQICE

-423 SSFGMV
+423 SSFGRV
-429 MELLTQHMPE
+429 MELLTESMPE

-451 CTKYKHMQVIDSNN
+451 CTKYEHMQVINSNN

-520 VIYVMTH
+520 VMYVMTH

-534 DGPTHQPIEHLVSL
+534 DGPTHQPIEHLASL

-589 NYMHSDI
+589 RYMRKFYSDI

-626 EVEIAVEARKKL
+626 EVEIAVEAREKL
-638 QEKGIGTRVV
+638 QEKGIGTRIV

-719 HVVKCVCDSTVIET
+719 HVVKCVCEKLVYIQ
-733 T
+733 

>member
-1 MNHLSLESMANA
+1 MANA
-13 IRFLSIDAVQ
+13 VRFLSIDAVQ

-37 DVATILFA
+37 DVATVLFA

-56 WFNRDRFVLSNG
+56 WISRDRCVLSNG
-68 HGSMLLY
+68 HGSMLQY
-75 SILYLTGYISIDELK
+75 SILYLTGYIGIDELK
-90 NFRQLG
+90 NFRQLT
-96 SKTPGHPEFGLTSGV
+96 SKTPGHPEFGLTSGI
-111 EATTGPLGQGFAAAV
+111 EATTGPLGQGFATAV

-132 SILKKQFRINHYT
+132 SILAKQFEISHYT

-184 IDGTTCLSCSDD
+184 IDGSTSLSCSDD
-196 VKKRF
+196 IEKRF

-221 AIERAQKS
+221 AIEQAQKS
-229 EKPSLICCKTIIGK
+229 DKPTLICCKTIIGK

-256 AFTEEDIKKMR
+256 AFTEEDVKQMR
-267 EKLNWNYEPFHVPE
+267 EKLNWDYEPFHVPE
-281 DVKNAW
+281 DVRNAW
-287 KKTVERARQ
+287 IETVKRAKQ
-296 NYSSVSLTSE
+296 NYTSL
-306 NKELHRRLDERSP
+306 
-319 DSVSFQR
+319 
-326 VTLESRKEGKEWIPV
+326 I
-341 SSTGMT
+341 
-347 EENAGMTG
+347 
-355 YHAELQRRLDE
+355 
-366 RLPDN
+366 
-371 SNLVSFQCL
+371 
-380 TLESSENKE
+380 NKE
-389 LQRRLDK
+389 LQRRLEK
-396 RLPDNIDN
+396 RLPNNIESD
-404 VLANLKKQICE
+404 LADLKKQICK

-423 SSFGMV
+423 SSFGRV
-429 MELLTQHMPE
+429 MELLTKSMPE

-451 CTKYKHMQVIDSNN
+451 CTKYKHMQAIDSNN

-490 GAILPYGGTF
+490 GGIIPYGGTF

-534 DGPTHQPIEHLVSL
+534 DGPTHQPIEHLASL

-561 AVETLECVSIALEKK
+561 AIETLECISIALEKK
-576 ESPALFALSRQNV
+576 ESPALFALSRQNI
-589 NYMHSDI
+589 NYMHSYT
-596 DQSANLSKF
+596 DQLVNLSKF
-605 GAYILCECSKE
+605 GAYILCEYSGKLE
-616 LKVTIFATGS
+616 VTIFATGS
-626 EVEIAVEARKKL
+626 EVEIAVEAREKL
-638 QEKGIGTRVV
+638 QEKGVGTRVI

-662 YKAAILNN
+662 YKGVVLNN

-675 AIEAGSEMG
+675 AIEAGSEVG

-696 GMKSFGESAPYKTLY
+696 GMKNFGESAPYEALY
-711 EHFNISAD
+711 KHFNISAD
-719 HVVKCVCDSTVIET
+719 YVVKCVC
-733 T
+733 

>member
-37 DVATILFA
+37 DVATVLFA

-90 NFRQLG
+90 NFRQMG
-96 SKTPGHPEFGLTSGV
+96 SKTPGHPEFGLIPGV

-184 IDGTTCLSCSDD
+184 IDGATCLSCSDD
-196 VKKRF
+196 VEKRF
-201 SAYGWNVDK
+201 LAYGWNVDK

-221 AIERAQKS
+221 AIEQAKKS
-229 EKPSLICCKTIIGK
+229 DKPTMICCKTIIGK

-256 AFTEEDIKKMR
+256 AFSEEDIKQMR

-287 KKTVERARQ
+287 KKTVERAKQ
-296 NYSSVSLTSE
+296 NYNSLSFQCLTSE
-306 NKELHRRLDERSP
+306 NE
-319 DSVSFQR
+319 
-326 VTLESRKEGKEWIPV
+326 
-341 SSTGMT
+341 
-347 EENAGMTG
+347 
-355 YHAELQRRLDE
+355 ELQRRLG
-366 RLPDN
+366 
-371 SNLVSFQCL
+371 
-380 TLESSENKE
+380 
-389 LQRRLDK
+389 K
-396 RLPDNIDN
+396 RLPDNIDS
-404 VLANLKKQICE
+404 VLGGLKKQICE

-429 MELLTQHMPE
+429 MELLTQHMPG

-534 DGPTHQPIEHLVSL
+534 DGPTHQPIEHLASL

-589 NYMHSDI
+589 NYVRKLDI

-605 GAYILCECSKE
+605 GAYVLCECSKE

-626 EVEIAVEARKKL
+626 EVEIAVEAREKL
-638 QEKGIGTRVV
+638 QEKDIGTRVV

-662 YKAAILNN
+662 YKATILNN

-711 EHFNISAD
+711 EHFNINVD
-719 HVVKCVCDSTVIET
+719 HVVKCVCEFYHSTAHIQ
-733 T
+733 